1 MKKPAFAGFIS
12 QPSGVAMPRV
22 IEGLVVE
29 YIIDTIDTY
38 VNSAETYVNYSALH

>member
-22 IEGLVVE
+22 TEGLVVA
-29 YIIDTIDTY
+29 YIIDTIDMH
-38 VNSAETYVNYSALH
+38 VNYATPH